1 VDVFRRIAD
10 ERIREAMERGD
21 FKNLPNSG
29 KPLKLDQDSWIPEDL
44 RMAYK
49 VLKNA
54 GCLPPELELR
64 KEIVS
69 LRELI
74 DGMDDDADRLKK
86 IRQLNLKLLKLNT
99 MRNKPLYLEG
109 LPEYEMKIFGSFCQ

>member
-109 LPEYEMKIFGSFCQ
+109 LPEYEMKIFGRFCQ

>member
-1 VDVFRRIAD
+1 MDVFRRIAD

-109 LPEYEMKIFGSFCQ
+109 LPEYEMKIFGRFCQ